1 MKKYISIFLLGILL
15 FSLAFFMN
23 NIISKDRENI
33 ISKDKE
39 LKKNS
44 TITMFV
50 ITMKHEKRLK
60 NIEEQQKKIEK
71 PIILFDAVKGD
82 HLDTNRLVEEKQID
96 PNFNNRDDKLRKREI
111 GCYMSHLNIYKKIKE
126 DKLPGYTIV
135 FEDDFLVKEKF
146 LEEIEKIIAKL
157 NNKDFDIIYLGQN
170 GSNNKGTPIIDNI
183 YHLDKSN
190 ICTGTHGLL
199 IKNKNIDRIVEK
211 LNYIN
216 TPIDHKIK
224 DTGNDLIVLVI
235 HPFIVEMT
243 NEPSTIR
250 NLNIENFYPVSSK
263 YIY

>member
-1 MKKYISIFLLGILL
+1 MSFVTLTRDYIEFLNNLSESFSGLIPFPELL
-15 FSLAFFMN
+15 KESAIYLIKTIQYVFIYIVTFRWIHDFSLLP
-23 NIISKDRENI
+23 IVVPQ
-33 ISKDKE
+33 
-39 LKKNS
+39 LS
-44 TITMFV
+44 T
-50 ITMKHEKRLK
+50 
-60 NIEEQQKKIEK
+60 
-71 PIILFDAVKGD
+71 A
-82 HLDTNRLVEEKQID
+82 
-96 PNFNNRDDKLRKREI
+96 
-111 GCYMSHLNIYKKIKE
+111 
-126 DKLPGYTIV
+126 
-135 FEDDFLVKEKF
+135 LVKEKF
-146 LEEIEKIIAKL
+146 LEEIEKIITKL
-157 NNKDFDIIYLGQN
+157 KDKDFDIIYLGQN

-250 NLNIENFYPVSSK
+250 NLDIENFYPVSSK